1 MEDPQINFLHQR
13 IQSLEEELKKERTK
27 YENLMKTY
35 QSLVKYFIKPKD

>member
-1 MEDPQINFLHQR
+1 MEDQQITFLHQR
-13 IQSLEEELKKERTK
+13 IQSLEEELKRERTK